1 MALWNRSR
9 CLRFFFVTCT
19 LCEVKKLSP
28 HSVFSTQLN
37 GNNFQEEKWS
47 FTWFSYSIQGAAYR
61 PYSVFRIP
69 GIRFQSLLVE
79 LGFWISIVS
88 GILDSLRYIFRIPK
102 PRIPVS
108 RSKISRIPD
117 STAKSPRPRNP
128 DSLPRGEM
136 PIITIIL
143 LKAL

>member
-1 MALWNRSR
+1 MDSG
-9 CLRFFFVTCT
+9 F
-19 LCEVKKLSP
+19 
-28 HSVFSTQLN
+28 
-37 GNNFQEEKWS
+37 
-47 FTWFSYSIQGAAYR
+47 
-61 PYSVFRIP
+61 P

-108 RSKISRIPD
+108 RSKITRIPD

-143 LKAL
+143 L